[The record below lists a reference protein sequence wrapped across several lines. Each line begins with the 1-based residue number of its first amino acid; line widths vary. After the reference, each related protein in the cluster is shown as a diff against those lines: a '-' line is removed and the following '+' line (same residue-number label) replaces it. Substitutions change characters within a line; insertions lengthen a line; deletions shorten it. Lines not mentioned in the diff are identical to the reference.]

1 MNPNTSTVLK
11 PRRGRP
17 PKVDRQF
24 DDTRQA
30 LIRSGLEVLTETGYL
45 AAGIDAVIK
54 NIAVPKGSFYHCF
67 KSKEAFGLAVL
78 AAYGDFF
85 AHKLDKFLLNDAVPP
100 LERMAAFVRHAGFYP
115 LCFPNGFL
123 FSGGFGLGGGGGGGG
138 YAPAAGAIA
147 SDASPQALAQVFWIG
162 WEGAVM
168 RARLVQSAAP
178 LNQYWDFFAHS
189 MTTKTP
195 AQDGASADNPLPT
208 RNTLS

>member
-1 MNPNTSTVLK
+1 P
-11 PRRGRP
+11 
-17 PKVDRQF
+17 
-24 DDTRQA
+24 
-30 LIRSGLEVLTETGYL
+30 
-45 AAGIDAVIK
+45 
-54 NIAVPKGSFYHCF
+54 H
-67 KSKEAFGLAVL
+67 
-78 AAYGDFF
+78 
-85 AHKLDKFLLNDAVPP
+85 PP
-100 LERMAAFVRHAGFYP
+100 LSPAPFPHRWMATLRPGPARGAR
-115 LCFPNGFL
+115 CRRD
-123 FSGGFGLGGGGGGGG
+123 
-138 YAPAAGAIA
+138 AQAAGAIA

>member
-1 MNPNTSTVLK
+1 RLYP
-11 PRRGRP
+11 PRFPHGLLATGGAWAARGARGR
-17 PKVDRQF
+17 R
-24 DDTRQA
+24 
-30 LIRSGLEVLTETGYL
+30 
-45 AAGIDAVIK
+45 
-54 NIAVPKGSFYHCF
+54 
-67 KSKEAFGLAVL
+67 
-78 AAYGDFF
+78 
-85 AHKLDKFLLNDAVPP
+85 
-100 LERMAAFVRHAGFYP
+100 
-115 LCFPNGFL
+115 
-123 FSGGFGLGGGGGGGG
+123 